1 MVSFKVIVS
10 SIALSSAVLAVPQTN
25 YTGLCYTDI
34 TNIDNNIKELTEKVQ
49 DFNGGL
55 FSAVQQLPLALE
67 ATVATASAGLH
78 SAFLDSPLPVGDL
91 LRLADHVNKT
101 LAVDSPL
108 AMQALV
114 SKESVYEQIGLKG
127 PVHLG
132 LKAYLILFQQFAK
145 NILDRVP
152 AGAPKDPSEVLT
164 SDLQIIMDAVRKAI
178 KVYE

>member
-1 MVSFKVIVS
+1 MVSFKVILS

-25 YTGLCYTDI
+25 YTGLCYNDI
-34 TNIDNNIKELTEKVQ
+34 TNIDNNIKELTAKVK

-55 FSAVQQLPLALE
+55 FSAVQQIPLALE

-78 SAFLDSPLPVGDL
+78 SAFLARPLPVDDL

-114 SKESVYEQIGLKG
+114 SKEPVYEQIGLKG
-127 PVHLG
+127 PIHLG
-132 LKAYLILFQQFAK
+132 LKAYLILYQQVAK

-152 AGAPKDPSEVLT
+152 AGAPKDRSEVLK
-164 SDLQIIMDAVRKAI
+164 SDMQMIMDAVRKAI